1 MNHAHKKPLIIDT
14 RFLRPMP
21 KDLWRS
27 ACSQCDKRQSMWEL
41 VSPMNP
47 DEVVPVCSL
56 CFLYKSV
63 WSKSRQE
70 DLANMIHDVEVEA
83 KKEFSKDEGRLVR
96 PEDGDRILASLA
108 ITSRAFQLSDAGKG
122 VR

>member
-1 MNHAHKKPLIIDT
+1 VSNAHKKPLIIDT

-41 VSPMNP
+41 VSPMSP
-47 DEVVPVCSL
+47 DEVNPVCSL
-56 CFLYKSV
+56 CFLYLSN

-70 DLANMIHDVEVEA
+70 DLANMIRDVEAEL
-83 KKEFSKDEGRLVR
+83 KKEFTKEDGRLVR
-96 PEDGDRILASLA
+96 AEDGDRILASLA
-108 ITSRAFQLSDAGKG
+108 ITSRAFQLSDKG
-122 VR
+122 SPR